1 MKRGKKEPDIPCIPF
16 TKVKFDFLGMMR
28 TDPMGSYT
36 GVPLLEGDDIPVQD
50 ADDL

>member
-1 MKRGKKEPDIPCIPF
+1 MQHEKNERDIPYVPF
-16 TKVKFDFLGMMR
+16 TKEKFDFLGMML

-36 GVPLLEGDDIPVQD
+36 GIPLDPLDQPVQD

>member
-1 MKRGKKEPDIPCIPF
+1 MKREKENRDIPFIPL
-16 TKVKFDFLGMMR
+16 TRDKFDMLGMML

-36 GVPLLEGDDIPVQD
+36 GVPINPLDQPVQD

>member
-16 TKVKFDFLGMMR
+16 TKEKFDFLGMMR

-36 GVPLLEGDDIPVQD
+36 GVPADPLEQPVQD

>member
-1 MKRGKKEPDIPCIPF
+1 MKKKKLQPVPADLAMRRDVWLTEPI
-16 TKVKFDFLGMMR
+16 L

-36 GVPLLEGDDIPVQD
+36 GRPLDAYEVPVQD